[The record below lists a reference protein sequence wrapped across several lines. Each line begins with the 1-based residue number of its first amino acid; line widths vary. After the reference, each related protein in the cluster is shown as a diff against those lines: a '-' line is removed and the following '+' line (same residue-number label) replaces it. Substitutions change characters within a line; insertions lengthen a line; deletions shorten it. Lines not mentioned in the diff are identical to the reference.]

1 MYAIVDVE
9 TTGLGGDHGN
19 RITEIAIIIHNGK
32 CIINKFHT
40 LVNPETALS
49 PYVTGLTGITEDMV
63 REAPVFADIV
73 EKVDTLMHDHIF
85 VAHSVNFDYN
95 IIKKEYARL
104 GKTFQRKKLCTVRLS
119 RQLFPGFKSY
129 SLGNLCSQLNISIY
143 DRHRAMGD
151 AEATVILFE
160 KLLYKDQKG
169 VIQYHLNVRSGES
182 TLPPLLPRATYEQL
196 PEAYGVYYFK
206 DAKGTVIYVGK
217 AKNLKKRVLG
227 HFYDKSERE
236 LALCRETAHI
246 DFELAGSE
254 LLALLIESY
263 AIKKFYPKY
272 NRAQKQT
279 QKGFTLVDYTNRAG
293 IWQLGYVPVRSAT
306 SHTSVCFYTVQEA
319 ITFLEDLSIR
329 FSLCP
334 KYAQL
339 QNRVV
344 HCSHY
349 RVPVCKGICRE
360 KETVHTY
367 NQRVLKAL
375 QWIKTQQEEEF
386 IIKEKGR
393 TTEEYGFVWV
403 SGSRCKGYGFIDTEA
418 TVTRPEDLEN
428 WLLTGGDNTDV
439 KRIIDQYMRREQGNT
454 IFRIS

>member
-19 RITEIAIIIHNGK
+19 RITEIAIIIHNGQS
-32 CIINKFHT
+32 IVDEFHT
-40 LVNPETALS
+40 LVNPETAIS
-49 PYVTGLTGITEDMV
+49 PYVTGLTGITEDIV
-63 REAPVFADIV
+63 REAPVFADIID
-73 EKVDTLMHDHIF
+73 EVDAFTRDHVF

-95 IIKKEYARL
+95 VIKKEYARQ

-119 RQLFPGFKSY
+119 RQLFPGFRSY

-169 VIQYHLNVRSGES
+169 VIQYHLNVRSREN
-182 TLPPLLPRATYEQL
+182 TLPPLLPRATYEKL

-206 DAKGTVIYVGK
+206 NARGVVIYVGK

-236 LALCRETAHI
+236 LALCRETAQI

-263 AIKKFYPKY
+263 AIKKLYPKY

-279 QKGFTLVDYTNRAG
+279 QKGYVLVDYTNRAG
-293 IWQLGYVPVRSAT
+293 VWQLGYVPTRSVT
-306 SHTSVCFYTVQEA
+306 SHTSAYFYTVQEA
-319 ITFLEDLSIR
+319 ITFLEELSIR

-334 KYAQL
+334 KYTQL
-339 QNRVV
+339 QNGVE

-349 RVPVCKGICRE
+349 KVPPCKGICRE
-360 KETVHTY
+360 KETIEVY
-367 NQRVLKAL
+367 NERVLEAL
-375 QWIKTQQEEEF
+375 QWVKTHRKEEF

-393 TTEEYGFVWV
+393 TSEEYGFVWV
-403 SGSRCKGYGFIDTEA
+403 SGGRCKGYGFVDREV
-418 TVTRPEDLEN
+418 TVTRPEELEN
-428 WLLTGGDNTDV
+428 WMLAGGDNTDV
-439 KRIIDQYMRREQGNT
+439 KRIIDQYMRSEQRNT
-454 IFRIS
+454 VFKIS